1 MTPNRHERL
10 EGGLLG
16 LLIGDAL
23 GVPYE
28 FKEPG
33 ELPEYDKL
41 EMEPPKGF
49 FCNHG
54 NVPWGAW
61 SDDGSQ
67 ALCLFCSLRECGG
80 LDYVR
85 NRG

>member
-1 MTPNRHERL
+1 M
-10 EGGLLG
+10 G